1 MIGVFG
7 VRKNAA
13 FTYEGLWISVYGVIL
28 TFIQVSRV
36 KKTTEATEEAIKSTR
51 THVDHVLSISDI
63 SKHVAYLRFVKEC
76 ITNDKMILDRL
87 LRKDKK
93 CC

>member
-7 VRKNAA
+7 VRENAA

-36 KKTTEATEEAIKSTR
+36 KKTTEATE
-51 THVDHVLSISDI
+51 
-63 SKHVAYLRFVKEC
+63 
-76 ITNDKMILDRL
+76 
-87 LRKDKK
+87 
-93 CC
+93 